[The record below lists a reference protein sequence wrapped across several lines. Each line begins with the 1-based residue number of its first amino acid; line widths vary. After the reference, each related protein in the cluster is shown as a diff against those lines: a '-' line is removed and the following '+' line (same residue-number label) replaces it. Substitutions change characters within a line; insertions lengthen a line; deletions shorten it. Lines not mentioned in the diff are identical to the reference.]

1 MYEQSSYKDQKE
13 AKKNLFVD
21 QEHKN
26 SYFYIREKI
35 ELSIVAQRVAS
46 PLVKNLILC
55 ILILYMYGALCL
67 KYVSGAQSLVLG
79 ISYTFWGDGDSF

>member
-1 MYEQSSYKDQKE
+1 MSSRHIKI
-13 AKKNLFVD
+13 KKRPKKIYLSIRSIKIVI
-21 QEHKN
+21 
-26 SYFYIREKI
+26 YIREKI

-46 PLVKNLILC
+46 PLVKNLILF